1 MNAKVLAIAIVL
13 PFPAMAQGFAGLGT
27 ADNGFAR
34 PDRGTV
40 LQFPADHGPH
50 PDFRIEWWY
59 LTANLTGPDKTDY
72 GLQWTLFRT
81 ALAPEDGQGWSSPQ
95 LWMGHAAVT
104 TPQAHFVTERLAR
117 GGIGQAGVQ
126 ADPFSAWI
134 DDWALQG
141 PNFDQMELTAS
152 GPDFAFDM
160 ALTATGPL
168 VLHGQNGYSI
178 KSAQGQASH
187 YYSQPFFQISG
198 TLTLPDGSVPVTG
211 TAWLDREWSSQ
222 LLSADQSGWD
232 WFSLSFDNGDKLMG
246 FVLRGASDFTAA
258 TWISADGTATALPDG
273 AFRAVP
279 LTLYSVAGRQVPVDW
294 QVTLPS
300 KGVDVAVR
308 ALNRDAWMATSIP
321 YWEGPVQVSGSH
333 TGRGYLEMTGYAP

>member
-1 MNAKVLAIAIVL
+1 M
-13 PFPAMAQGFAGLGT
+13 
-27 ADNGFAR
+27 D
-34 PDRGTV
+34 
-40 LQFPADHGPH
+40 
-50 PDFRIEWWY
+50 
-59 LTANLTGPDKTDY
+59 
-72 GLQWTLFRT
+72 
-81 ALAPEDGQGWSSPQ
+81 
-95 LWMGHAAVT
+95 
-104 TPQAHFVTERLAR
+104 
-117 GGIGQAGVQ
+117 
-126 ADPFSAWI
+126 
-134 DDWALQG
+134 
-141 PNFDQMELTAS
+141 LTAS
-152 GPDFAFDM
+152 
-160 ALTATGPL
+160 GPL

-178 KSAQGQASH
+178 KSTQGQASH

-232 WFSLSFDNGDKLMG
+232 WFSLSFDTGDKLMG